1 MNMQNS
7 ESMNPNP
14 QLIATCWTSA
24 GDAAPLGP
32 TECSP
37 LAISDRIAAIAE
49 TGWAGI
55 GLVHADLLA
64 ARDTIGYEELGR
76 QIKAAGLGIVEVEF
90 INGWWTTG
98 AERKAADKVQAELF
112 EAATLLGARHI
123 KVGAGNADEP
133 LPLELMTSAFSDL
146 ADQAAEAGIRLA
158 LEATPFSN
166 LRTTA
171 EAIQVVDKSNSA
183 SGGLMIDIWHTAK
196 SGLSHEEL
204 WDMVPMDRVF
214 AVEIDDGFHTTVGT
228 LFEDTINNRAYCG
241 KGDFDPATFVRLA
254 IEGGYQGPWGVE
266 IISREHRETPMR
278 EGLQRAF
285 DTAIAAFPA

>member
-1 MNMQNS
+1 MQSN
-7 ESMNPNP
+7 ESTGQNP

-37 LAISDRIAAIAE
+37 LAISERIAAVAE

-55 GLVHADLLA
+55 GLVHDDLLVV
-64 ARDTIGYEELGR
+64 RDSIGYEELGR
-76 QIKAAGLGIVEVEF
+76 QIKAAGIGIVEVEF
-90 INGWWTTG
+90 INGWWSTG

-123 KVGAGNADEP
+123 KVGAGNAGEP
-133 LPLELMTSAFSDL
+133 LPISLMTGAFSDL
-146 ADQAAEAGIRLA
+146 ADQAADVGIRLA

-171 EAIQVVDKSNSA
+171 EAIQVVTASDSPSA
-183 SGGLMIDIWHTAK
+183 GLMIDIWHTAK

-204 WDMVPMDRVF
+204 WNITPMDRVF
-214 AVEIDDGFHTTVGT
+214 AVEIDDGFHKTDGT

-241 KGDFDPATFVRLA
+241 RGDFDPATFIKLA
-254 IEGGYQGPWGVE
+254 LEAGYLGPWGVE
-266 IISREHRETPMR
+266 IISREHRSTPLR

-285 DTAIAAFPA
+285 DTAVASFPG